1 MFDFEN
7 EPWLSE
13 GHAGVD
19 EVGIGPLAGPV
30 VAAAVILDPDHT
42 IAELTDS
49 KLLSARKREAL
60 AEVIRQRAVAWGIGW
75 ASEREVDELNVL
87 RASHAAMQRAVAQ
100 LSMQPT
106 MVWVDGNKTPMLPMS
121 CVAVVQGD
129 KLVPQIS
136 AASVLAKV
144 ARDRYM
150 VDLDVA
156 CPGYGFAKH
165 KGYPTKAHL
174 SALSDLG
181 VTPHHRRSFAPVAK
195 LCGDE
200 EALA

>member
-1 MFDFEN
+1 M
-7 EPWLSE
+7 
-13 GHAGVD
+13 
-19 EVGIGPLAGPV
+19 GIGPLAGPV
-30 VAAAVILDPDHT
+30 VAAAVILDPNHA

-49 KLLSARKREAL
+49 KMLTAAKREAL
-60 AEVIRQRAVAWGIGW
+60 AEVIRQQALAWGIGW
-75 ASEREVDELNVL
+75 ASEQEIDELNVL
-87 RASHAAMQRAVAQ
+87 RASHTAMQRAVAE
-100 LSMQPT
+100 LSTQPA
-106 MVWVDGNKTPMLPMS
+106 MVWVDGNKTPLLPMR

-136 AASVLAKV
+136 AASILAKV

-150 VDLDVA
+150 IDLDET

-174 SALSDLG
+174 SALADLG

-195 LCGDE
+195 LCAGSE
-200 EALA
+200 AAKGEAALA